1 MVEYH
6 RHSQQ
11 DETSKSALRTCIVG
25 IGGAGSNVLDRITL
39 DRTVDAQLV
48 CMHTDIRVLGH
59 AMAPTKIQL
68 GADLMRGIGAGGD
81 PDLGREAAMFSRDE
95 IRQSIEGHDIVFIC
109 AGLGG
114 GTGSGAAPVIAE
126 IAKSSN
132 ALVFVTATMPF
143 SFEGRR
149 RLSQAEEALQQLQKR
164 ADALILFENNRMG
177 ELILPKDGIQKA
189 FAQADQLIAQSLRAV
204 STIVSMPG
212 LVKLGLD
219 DLTSALSTS
228 NGRCLFGFGEAR
240 GQNRGAEAL
249 KRALK
254 SPLIDQGRLLHQTK
268 TLLVHIAGG
277 ETLTLMEVDAIMKQL
292 GRHVPDH
299 THILFGVAVDAKL
312 GDSISVTLISSLGL
326 AQLNTIAAA
335 APPASMLPLTD
346 RPMPSIADAVSSGT
360 PAAAAPA
367 PAPAQVAPPAPT
379 ARRTRQA
386 APAPAPA
393 PQPAPAPELIPAPAP
408 APKAER
414 VAAPA
419 PAPAPAPVAAKASA
433 PLVEDSMDLLFK
445 DDEIISLS
453 SQAPQPEAL
462 IEDEGPELFPESF
475 PASVAPSAAAPAPA
489 PVSAPQPQ
497 FEDEEEEEIFENESE
512 TEEDFEAPWSSPAA
526 SSFAPEPEEEPAPAP
541 VQAPAPAPVVR
552 ERPRIEDFIPI
563 NPPQPKPQTLPVVQA
578 QPPVQTQPQPRPA
591 TSPLAAVVARTNL
604 PPAEDAPYAPPQ
616 NSNAVLGRKPAAAD
630 EQAQTDFGFG
640 EGDRGRFKDTEPA
653 LASGGEDLDVPTWMR
668 LKRKLKR

>member
-1 MVEYH
+1 MVEYD
-6 RHSQQ
+6 RHSQREAP
-11 DETSKSALRTCIVG
+11 DKPALRTCIVG

-39 DRTVDAQLV
+39 DRTVEAQLV

-68 GADLMRGIGAGGD
+68 GAELMRGVGAGGD

-95 IRQSIEGHDIVFIC
+95 IRNAIEGHDIVFIC

-126 IAKSSN
+126 IAKASN
-132 ALVFVTATMPF
+132 AMVFVTATMPF
-143 SFEGRR
+143 NFEGRR
-149 RLSQAEEALQQLQKR
+149 RLSQAEDALQQLQKR

-240 GQNRGAEAL
+240 GQNRGSEAL

-277 ETLTLMEVDAIMKQL
+277 ETLTLMEVDAVMKQL

-312 GDSISVTLISSLGL
+312 GESISVTLISSLGL
-326 AQLNTIAAA
+326 TQLNTIAAA
-335 APPASMLPLTD
+335 APPAEMLPLTD
-346 RPMPSIADAVSSGT
+346 RPMPSLAEAVAS
-360 PAAAAPA
+360 
-367 PAPAQVAPPAPT
+367 APP
-379 ARRTRQA
+379 
-386 APAPAPA
+386 
-393 PQPAPAPELIPAPAP
+393 
-408 APKAER
+408 
-414 VAAPA
+414 VPA
-419 PAPAPAPVAAKASA
+419 PAPAPAPRARAPRAAPAPAKAA
-433 PLVEDSMDLLFK
+433 PAVKDTALDLLFK
-445 DDEIISLS
+445 DDEIIARS
-453 SQAPQPEAL
+453 QPEPEPEQPAETF
-462 IEDEGPELFPESF
+462 EDEAEFFEES
-475 PASVAPSAAAPAPA
+475 AAPAPA
-489 PVSAPQPQ
+489 PAPVPAPPPASVPVLAAPMAPAAQMPTPPA
-497 FEDEEEEEIFENESE
+497 ELEPEEEYYEYEEEEPS
-512 TEEDFEAPWSSPAA
+512 A
-526 SSFAPEPEEEPAPAP
+526 SHSHFAPEPEPEYTPAPEPVPEPAPVRQRLRIEDFMTPAAAP
-541 VQAPAPAPVVR
+541 VQAAPTPTPAPAPAPASV
-552 ERPRIEDFIPI
+552 PRAAP
-563 NPPQPKPQTLPVVQA
+563 
-578 QPPVQTQPQPRPA
+578 
-591 TSPLAAVVARTNL
+591 SPLAAVVARTNL
-604 PPAEDAPYAPPQ
+604 PPEDHSYASPP
-616 NSNAVLGRKPAAAD
+616 NHSMAVKKSAND
-630 EQAQTDFGFG
+630 EQIHLGFSDQ
-640 EGDRGRFKDTEPA
+640 DRGRFKDTEPA

>member
-1 MVEYH
+1 MVEYD
-6 RHSQQ
+6 RHSQREAP
-11 DETSKSALRTCIVG
+11 DKPALRTCIVG

-39 DRTVDAQLV
+39 DRTVEAQLV

-68 GADLMRGIGAGGD
+68 GAELMRGVGAGGD
-81 PDLGREAAMFSRDE
+81 PDLGREAAMFSREE
-95 IRQSIEGHDIVFIC
+95 IRNAIDGHDIVFIC

-126 IAKSSN
+126 IAKASN
-132 ALVFVTATMPF
+132 AMVFVTATMPF

-149 RLSQAEEALQQLQKR
+149 RLTQAEDALQQLQKR

-277 ETLTLMEVDAIMKQL
+277 ETLTLMEVDAVMKQL

-326 AQLNTIAAA
+326 TQLNTIAAA
-335 APPASMLPLTD
+335 APPAEMLPLTD
-346 RPMPSIADAVSSGT
+346 RPMPSLAEAVASAPT
-360 PAAAAPA
+360 PAPRPRSPRANPAAPA
-367 PAPAQVAPPAPT
+367 ASAQVKA
-379 ARRTRQA
+379 
-386 APAPAPA
+386 
-393 PQPAPAPELIPAPAP
+393 QPAPAPT
-408 APKAER
+408 KA
-414 VAAPA
+414 
-419 PAPAPAPVAAKASA
+419 A
-433 PLVEDSMDLLFK
+433 PLVKDEAMDLLFK

-453 SQAPQPEAL
+453 HDEPETPAETVEAEAGLFEEISPQPSPPAPAPAPAMMAPPAPAAQMPAPPAELEPEEEYYEEEEEPAANHAHFAPEPEPEPEPAL
-462 IEDEGPELFPESF
+462 APEPARQRLRIEDFMTPAPAPT
-475 PASVAPSAAAPAPA
+475 PASAPVQAAPAPA
-489 PVSAPQPQ
+489 PA
-497 FEDEEEEEIFENESE
+497 
-512 TEEDFEAPWSSPAA
+512 
-526 SSFAPEPEEEPAPAP
+526 
-541 VQAPAPAPVVR
+541 
-552 ERPRIEDFIPI
+552 
-563 NPPQPKPQTLPVVQA
+563 
-578 QPPVQTQPQPRPA
+578 PRPA
-591 TSPLAAVVARTNL
+591 PSPLAAVVARTNL
-604 PPAEDAPYAPPQ
+604 PPEDLAYAPPPI
-616 NSNAVLGRKPAAAD
+616 NSAAAKKAAND
-630 EQAQTDFGFG
+630 EQINLGFS
-640 EGDRGRFKDTEPA
+640 EQDRGRFKDTEPA

>member
-1 MVEYH
+1 MVEYD
-6 RHSQQ
+6 RHSQR
-11 DETSKSALRTCIVG
+11 EEPNKPALRTCIVG

-39 DRTVDAQLV
+39 DRTVEAQLV

-68 GADLMRGIGAGGD
+68 GAELMRGIGAGGD
-81 PDLGREAAMFSRDE
+81 PDLGREAAMFSREE
-95 IRQSIEGHDIVFIC
+95 IRQAIEGYDIVFIC

-126 IAKSSN
+126 IAKASN
-132 ALVFVTATMPF
+132 ALVYVTATMPF

-149 RLSQAEEALQQLQKR
+149 RLSQAEDALTQLQKR

-204 STIVSMPG
+204 STIVSTPG

-277 ETLTLMEVDAIMKQL
+277 ETLTLMEVDAVMKQL

-299 THILFGVAVDAKL
+299 THILFGVAVDARL
-312 GDSISVTLISSLGL
+312 GDAISVTLISSLGL
-326 AQLNTIAAA
+326 TQLNTIAAA
-335 APPASMLPLTD
+335 APPANMLPMTD
-346 RPMPSIADAVSSGT
+346 RPMPSLADAVGSA
-360 PAAAAPA
+360 PLAAAP
-367 PAPAQVAPPAPT
+367 
-379 ARRTRQA
+379 
-386 APAPAPA
+386 
-393 PQPAPAPELIPAPAP
+393 
-408 APKAER
+408 

-419 PAPAPAPVAAKASA
+419 PAPTQQPPALTLSPSPAPRVRAPRPAPAPAQAAAPVAAAPEPQPAAVAAPVRSA
-433 PLVEDSMDLLFK
+433 PLSRDDSMDLLFK
-445 DDEIISLS
+445 DDEIISL
-453 SQAPQPEAL
+453 AAPEAHTSF
-462 IEDEGPELFPESF
+462 IEDEPGLFPEAPAATGL
-475 PASVAPSAAAPAPA
+475 PASSPSAEPEYAEEEYYDEEEPSASHASFAPEPAYEPEPEPPAPAPA
-489 PVSAPQPQ
+489 PPVR
-497 FEDEEEEEIFENESE
+497 ERLRI
-512 TEEDFEAPWSSPAA
+512 EDFMTP
-526 SSFAPEPEEEPAPAP
+526 
-541 VQAPAPAPVVR
+541 APAPAPAP
-552 ERPRIEDFIPI
+552 E
-563 NPPQPKPQTLPVVQA
+563 PQAVAPT
-578 QPPVQTQPQPRPA
+578 PQPRPA

-604 PPAEDAPYAPPQ
+604 PPEDLAYAPPANTVVAKKPTNQ
-616 NSNAVLGRKPAAAD
+616 EQIDLGFSD
-630 EQAQTDFGFG
+630 Q
-640 EGDRGRFKDTEPA
+640 DRGRFKDTEPA
-653 LASGGEDLDVPTWMR
+653 IASGGEDLDVPTWMR